1 MILILMGVIVKWY
14 FRVSFFFYFF
24 APVLVL
30 YFLIPDRKIKNIILF
45 AASIIFYAWG
55 EPKYIFLMLFSAF
68 FNYISGIAIDRYEKH
83 KKLLMIANIV
93 VNIGLLGYFKYT
105 NFVLSWFEALF
116 PQGVPVLNVVLPIG
130 ISFYTFQALSYT
142 IDVYRKDTQVQKSFI
157 SFGLYLSL
165 FPQLIAGPIVRY
177 DDVAKQLDNRVHSGK
192 KFMDGFSR
200 FCAGLCKKVII
211 ANSCGKIWTMISTY
225 EYASLPMSLAWL
237 GMLAYAMQIYFDFSG
252 YSDMAIGMGK
262 IFGFDFLEN
271 FNYPYISKSVT
282 EFWRRWHMSLGTWF
296 REYVYIPLGGNRVG
310 KLRWIVNIMVVW
322 MLTGIWHGAE
332 WNFVFWGLYF
342 GILLMF
348 EKLFLLKFLNKCSPL
363 GFIYTTITVAI
374 SWVFFANTDV
384 AGIINYIKAMFN
396 FNNID
401 ILNRDFIYNLQSF
414 GVLFIIAIVTALGW
428 SKKLYSKIIC
438 GKYERVKYIFAII
451 GFVIC
456 VAYLVD
462 DTYNPFLYFRF

>member
-1 MILILMGVIVKWY
+1 MVFSSIV
-14 FRVSFFFYFF
+14 FLFYFF
-24 APVLVL
+24 APVLAV
-30 YFLIPDRKIKNIILF
+30 YFLVPNRKIKNIILF

-68 FNYISGIAIDRYEKH
+68 FNYISGIAIDRFEKH
-83 KKLLMIANIV
+83 KKLCMVINIV
-93 VNIGLLGYFKYT
+93 VNIGLLVYFKYT

-116 PQGVPVLNVVLPIG
+116 PQGAPVLNVVLPIG

-142 IDVYRKDTQVQKSFI
+142 IDVYRKDTKVQKSFI

-177 DDVAKQLDNRVHSGK
+177 DDVAKQLDDRSHSGR

-225 EYASLPMSLAWL
+225 EYSALPMSLAWL
-237 GMLAYAMQIYFDFSG
+237 GILAYAMQIYFDFSG

-271 FNYPYISKSVT
+271 FNYPYVSRSVT
-282 EFWRRWHMSLGTWF
+282 EFWRRWHMSLGSWF
-296 REYVYIPLGGNRVG
+296 REYVYIPMGGNRVG
-310 KLRWIVNIMVVW
+310 KFRWFINIMVVW

-342 GILLMF
+342 GILLIL
-348 EKLFLLKFLNKCSPL
+348 EKLFLLKVFNKVGFI
-363 GFIYTTITVAI
+363 GFIYTTVAVAI
-374 SWVFFANTDV
+374 SWVLFANTDV
-384 AGIINYIKAMFN
+384 AGIMNYIKAMFN

-401 ILNRDFIYNLQSF
+401 ILNRDFIYNIQSF
-414 GVLFIIAIVTALGW
+414 GLLFIIATVTALGW

-438 GKYERVKYIFAII
+438 GKLERLKYIFAII